1 MQENDSCGNVI
12 YFELFGENC
21 MEIKTTGIKVFEI
34 SGYVYMRL
42 SSLGLKLKK
51 NLNYRVLNEPGFTV
65 HTECGLPCYVPDG
78 TVI

>member
-34 SGYVYMRL
+34 SGYVCMRF
-42 SSLGLKLKK
+42 SSLGLKLNK
-51 NLNYRVLNEPGFTV
+51 NLNYRVLN
-65 HTECGLPCYVPDG
+65 
-78 TVI
+78 